1 MRAYIFSRRNAKEI
15 LRDPLNM
22 LFGLAFPLLLLLL
35 FAVINSSIPAEADN
49 TMFSPER
56 LTPGLAMFGT
66 SFMALFSW
74 MLLAKDRTSSFLM
87 RLFTSPMRAVD
98 FIIGYTLP
106 LILFS
111 LLQSSITFMAAAF
124 FGLPFT
130 ANTLLAIVLLVPISL
145 MFVGIGLLCGSVM
158 NDKAVGGICG
168 ALVINL
174 VGWLSDVWIPIEQI
188 GGAYLAISR
197 ALPFYHAAETARM
210 AIAGRYDEILP
221 HLAIVLAYTLVL
233 YISAV
238 LLFRHKMSS
247 DKA

>member
-1 MRAYIFSRRNAKEI
+1 
-15 LRDPLNM
+15 
-22 LFGLAFPLLLLLL
+22 
-35 FAVINSSIPAEADN
+35 
-49 TMFSPER
+49 
-56 LTPGLAMFGT
+56 
-66 SFMALFSW
+66 
-74 MLLAKDRTSSFLM
+74 
-87 RLFTSPMRAVD
+87 
-98 FIIGYTLP
+98 
-106 LILFS
+106 
-111 LLQSSITFMAAAF
+111 MAAAF